1 MEVITAL
8 LIGSLVALMLLWF
21 FSREKRK
28 TLPGPYGLPIV
39 GYIPFMGSQPYVT
52 FQELAKR
59 YGSVFTVQ
67 LGSRNVIV
75 LDDFQA
81 TKDAFLQDAFMGRPP
96 ENPFDL
102 KKATLEEV
110 LEDMVGTFFGAG
122 SETVRLTVDWLALTM
137 AAYPEVQKKV
147 QAEIDNV
154 VGRERMPSWDE
165 HEKLPYTEAVIMEL
179 LRWRTII
186 PINVLRYTLWDT
198 TLNGYFIPKD
208 SIVVANLWSVHHNPK
223 YWGADA
229 ETFRPERF
237 LTKDGKQ
244 VVKSEYFI
252 PFSIGKRSCPGESY
266 ARTEVFLYFTSIFQK
281 FNVSL
286 PEGKEPDFEGQ
297 LGIGLA
303 PKPQELCLKLS
314 QEKRKTLPGPY
325 GLPIIGYIPFIGSQP
340 NVIFQELAKHYGS
353 VFT

>member
-1 MEVITAL
+1 MTQAEFSKKSAMPINWESFTETGNWNYKWNVIFENN
-8 LIGSLVALMLLWF
+8 F
-21 FSREKRK
+21 FS
-28 TLPGPYGLPIV
+28 PY
-39 GYIPFMGSQPYVT
+39 
-52 FQELAKR
+52 A
-59 YGSVFTVQ
+59 
-67 LGSRNVIV
+67 
-75 LDDFQA
+75 
-81 TKDAFLQDAFMGRPP
+81 
-96 ENPFDL
+96 
-102 KKATLEEV
+102 EEV

-179 LRWRTII
+179 MRWRTII

-208 SIVVANLWSVHHNPK
+208 SVVVANLWSVHHNPK

-252 PFSIGKRSCPGESY
+252 PFSIGE
-266 ARTEVFLYFTSIFQK
+266 
-281 FNVSL
+281 
-286 PEGKEPDFEGQ
+286 
-297 LGIGLA
+297 
-303 PKPQELCLKLS
+303 
-314 QEKRKTLPGPY
+314 
-325 GLPIIGYIPFIGSQP
+325 
-340 NVIFQELAKHYGS
+340 
-353 VFT
+353 